1 MSTWNSSTEGLC
13 LLTLWSARALATVT
27 PLMDNASQLH
37 EVLYVSTLSPDSPV
51 TVVSQIAAKARLAN
65 QQADIT
71 GLLVFDG
78 MRFCQQIEGPRKQV
92 LSLIERIR
100 VDPRHVDVE
109 IVHHAPLEERRF
121 RRFSLGYAATD
132 DADVLARI
140 EDAGP
145 AQAITQFLALLP
157 SIDLDS

>member
-1 MSTWNSSTEGLC
+1 MDK
-13 LLTLWSARALATVT
+13 AL
-27 PLMDNASQLH
+27 QLH

-51 TVVSQIAAKARLAN
+51 KVISQIAAKARIAN
-65 QQADIT
+65 QESDIT

-78 MRFCQQIEGPRKQV
+78 MRFCQQLEGPRKAV
-92 LSLIERIR
+92 LALMERIR
-100 VDPRHVDVE
+100 VDPRHVNVE
-109 IVHHAPLEERRF
+109 ILHHAPLEQRRF

-145 AQAITQFLALLP
+145 EQAMAQFLALLP
-157 SIDLDS
+157 SVDLDS

>member
-1 MSTWNSSTEGLC
+1 
-13 LLTLWSARALATVT
+13 
-27 PLMDNASQLH
+27 MDKASQLH
-37 EVLYVSTLSPDSPV
+37 EVLYVSTLSPNSPV
-51 TVVSQIAAKARLAN
+51 KVISQIAAKARIAN
-65 QQADIT
+65 QEADIT

-78 MRFCQQIEGPRKQV
+78 MRFCQQIEGPRKAI
-92 LSLIERIR
+92 LALIERIR
-100 VDPRHVDVE
+100 MDPRHVNVE
-109 IVHHAPLEERRF
+109 ILHHAPLEGRRF

-145 AQAITQFLALLP
+145 EQAMAQFLALLP

>member
-1 MSTWNSSTEGLC
+1 MDK
-13 LLTLWSARALATVT
+13 AL
-27 PLMDNASQLH
+27 QLH

-51 TVVSQIAAKARLAN
+51 KVISQIAAKARLAN
-65 QQADIT
+65 QEAGIT

-78 MRFCQQIEGPRKQV
+78 MRFCQQIEGPRKPV
-92 LSLIERIR
+92 LALIERIR
-100 VDPRHVDVE
+100 VDPRHVNVE
-109 IVHHAPLEERRF
+109 ILHHGPLEDRRF

-140 EDAGP
+140 ENAGP
-145 AQAITQFLALLP
+145 QQAIAQFLALLP

>member
-1 MSTWNSSTEGLC
+1 MDK
-13 LLTLWSARALATVT
+13 AL
-27 PLMDNASQLH
+27 QLH

-51 TVVSQIAAKARLAN
+51 KVISQIAAKARVAN
-65 QQADIT
+65 QEAGIT

-78 MRFCQQIEGPRKQV
+78 LRFCQQIEGPRKPV
-92 LSLIERIR
+92 LALIERIR
-100 VDPRHVDVE
+100 VDPRHVNVE
-109 IVHHAPLEERRF
+109 ILHHAPLEERRF

-140 EDAGP
+140 EEAGP
-145 AQAITQFLALLP
+145 AQAMAQFLALLP

>member
-1 MSTWNSSTEGLC
+1 MEK
-13 LLTLWSARALATVT
+13 AL
-27 PLMDNASQLH
+27 QLH

-51 TVVSQIAAKARLAN
+51 KVVSQIAAKARLAN
-65 QQADIT
+65 QEAGIT

-78 MRFCQQIEGPRKQV
+78 MRFCQQIEGPRKPV
-92 LSLIERIR
+92 LALIERIR
-100 VDPRHVDVE
+100 IDPRHVNVE
-109 IVHHAPLEERRF
+109 ILHHAPLEQRRF

-145 AQAITQFLALLP
+145 QQAMAQFLALLP

>member
-1 MSTWNSSTEGLC
+1 MDK
-13 LLTLWSARALATVT
+13 AL
-27 PLMDNASQLH
+27 QLH

-51 TVVSQIAAKARLAN
+51 KVISQIAAKARIAN
-65 QQADIT
+65 QEADIT

-78 MRFCQQIEGPRKQV
+78 MRFCQQLEGPRKAV
-92 LSLIERIR
+92 LTLMERIQQ
-100 VDPRHVDVE
+100 DPRHVNVE
-109 IVHHAPLEERRF
+109 ILHHAPLEERRF

-145 AQAITQFLALLP
+145 EQAMAQFLDLLP

>member
-1 MSTWNSSTEGLC
+1 MDK
-13 LLTLWSARALATVT
+13 AL
-27 PLMDNASQLH
+27 QLH

-51 TVVSQIAAKARLAN
+51 KVISQIAAKARIAN
-65 QQADIT
+65 QEADIT

-78 MRFCQQIEGPRKQV
+78 MRFCQQIEGPRKAI
-92 LSLIERIR
+92 LALIERIR
-100 VDPRHVDVE
+100 VDPRHVNVE
-109 IVHHAPLEERRF
+109 ILHHAPLEERRF

-145 AQAITQFLALLP
+145 EQAMAQFLALLP